1 MSIESSIVVL
11 IGAGGHARV
20 VYDALRT
27 INGALAIDVRDDDPV
42 LSGRRFFESCISVPA
57 FAGSMISVPVH
68 IAIGDNATR
77 KRVAD
82 QFTGRGCQLMAVI
95 HPTSCVSR
103 YAQISDGAFIAAN
116 AVVGPGAVVGRGAI
130 VNHGAVIDHDCAVAP
145 WAHVAPNATL
155 GGEVK
160 VGEGALVGAGAVVLP
175 GLVVQEWATV
185 GAGAVVTR
193 KVGANSVVVGVPAKG
208 RSL

>member
-1 MSIESSIVVL
+1 MNIESSKVVL

-20 VYDALRT
+20 VYDALRSN
-27 INGALAIDVRDDDPV
+27 NGALTIDIRDDNPV
-42 LSGRRFFESCISVPA
+42 LSGRRFLESCISVPA
-57 FAGSMISVPVH
+57 FADSMSVPVH

-130 VNHGAVIDHDCAVAP
+130 VNHGAVIDHDCSVAP

-160 VGEGALVGAGAVVLP
+160 LGEGALVGAGAVVLP
-175 GLVVQEWATV
+175 GLHVEEWATV